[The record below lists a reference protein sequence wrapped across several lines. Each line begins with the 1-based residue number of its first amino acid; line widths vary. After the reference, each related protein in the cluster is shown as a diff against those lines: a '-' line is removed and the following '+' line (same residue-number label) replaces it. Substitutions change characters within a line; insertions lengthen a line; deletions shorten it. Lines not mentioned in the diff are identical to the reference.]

1 MEFKAIFIYEKR
13 TFEIQ
18 CNTNE
23 ELNTIYGKFVNKLNP
38 NLSINDFDYFLEG
51 KKIGKNIK
59 NLQEFISENKKD
71 FISKNKK
78 DFISENKKE
87 ITICVEKRSKIVK
100 CPVCICNDCIID
112 IDDYIIKFY
121 GCKYKHTDFKI
132 FDDYKGSQK
141 IDFSKIFCKYEG
153 CEKNESNDP
162 EDFYKCLTCCDIL
175 KHTQYYCTYHKKED
189 EKKYAKKHNHVNY
202 DHKNFICNKHIKK
215 FLKYCFKCR
224 KNLCEDCEADH
235 KNHQIKDYNSM
246 SPIVEEI
253 KKDLDTIKGK
263 MEELRIIVDYIKRNL
278 LDGTMKIYEN
288 YCEILKDVIEKY
300 EYNNKELKN
309 YGVLKNFLNLRKSDR
324 KILKDLDEV
333 IKEDNYKK
341 KAYFLIDMFQK
352 DLDNYKNLQNNIN
365 NVKKIFE
372 DKANKPDD
380 LDDFMQWE
388 GKSIEEVKDKRNES
402 PSIKKKKS
410 GKITGNTT
418 KTKHKEK

>member
-1 MEFKAIFIYEKR
+1 MEFKATFIYEKR
-13 TFEIQ
+13 PFEIQ

-23 ELNTIYGKFVNKLNP
+23 EVNTIYGKFINKLSP
-38 NLSINDFDYFLEG
+38 NLSINDFDYFYNG
-51 KKIGKNIK
+51 IKIGKNIK
-59 NLQEFISENKKD
+59 NLQEFISDNKKD
-71 FISKNKK
+71 
-78 DFISENKKE
+78 

-153 CEKNESNDP
+153 CDKNESNDP

-189 EKKYAKKHNHVNY
+189 EKKNAKKHEYVNY

-215 FLKYCFKCR
+215 FIKYCFKCR
-224 KNLCEDCEADH
+224 KNLCEDCEAEH

-263 MEELRIIVDYIKRNL
+263 IEELRIIVDYIKRNL

-341 KAYFLIDMFQK
+341 KSLFFDMFQK
-352 DLDNYKNLQNNIN
+352 DLDNYKNLKIILIMLKKYLKIKRIN
-365 NVKKIFE
+365 QMI
-372 DKANKPDD
+372 
-380 LDDFMQWE
+380 
-388 GKSIEEVKDKRNES
+388 
-402 PSIKKKKS
+402 
-410 GKITGNTT
+410 
-418 KTKHKEK
+418 